1 MEGDEHLIAQ
11 VTVSSLR
18 PDSNVWA
25 CTRPRFGVMFD
36 WDGDP
41 TKPMLNLIPHI
52 AMAIV
57 NFHLDACAADTGRS
71 AGHSLWFSSPLP
83 EYQC

>member
-1 MEGDEHLIAQ
+1 
-11 VTVSSLR
+11 
-18 PDSNVWA
+18 
-25 CTRPRFGVMFD
+25 MFD